1 MLYSGQEFGEK
12 GMDKEGFSGRDGRTT
27 IFDYWSPETL
37 THAYQENAEDVY
49 TQEQKYLAATYRQL
63 LRLANEE
70 KAIREGET
78 FDLMYVNPWSEG
90 FDPRTNFAFL
100 RKKDDEVMLI
110 VLNSLKRLVCCRF
123 AFLVTPS
130 ISSKSRKKRFLSQN
144 CSLVVR
150 RR

>member
-1 MLYSGQEFGEK
+1 
-12 GMDKEGFSGRDGRTT
+12 MDKEGFSGRDGRTT

-78 FDLMYVNPWSEG
+78 LRFDVCESG
-90 FDPRTNFAFL
+90 FWKALIRVPTLLSFA
-100 RKKDDEVMLI
+100 
-110 VLNSLKRLVCCRF
+110 
-123 AFLVTPS
+123 
-130 ISSKSRKKRFLSQN
+130 
-144 CSLVVR
+144 R
-150 RR
+150 RMMR